1 MVLHRT
7 NPALL
12 VTIDTEEEGLWGGTY
27 RSTGNTVKNL
37 RGLPRLQELCDEF
50 GVRPTYLVDTPVV
63 EDDYGS
69 GLLATYQAEG
79 RAEIGGH
86 LHPWCTAP
94 FEEVPNG
101 RNSFLCNLPEPLQQ
115 AKLETLTEQIRARF
129 GRSPTSFRAGRYG
142 IGLAALRSLRD
153 LGYRVDSSVVPFTS
167 FAREG
172 GPDFTAAPWQP
183 YLVGD
188 HHLLQPA
195 ATGGFPELPVGAG
208 FSTSNFDSTWT
219 RRHAL
224 SKSPW
229 RRLRLVGILE
239 RLGFGRRIKLSPEQ
253 ATGPQMVTLLRY
265 ALAQHACCHVLMFHS
280 SSLMAGGSPYVP
292 DQRALDEFFARLRH
306 VFQFWRDQLFMAPTM
321 TEYLDWPP
329 QPQTVT

>member
-94 FEEVPNG
+94 FE
-101 RNSFLCNLPEPLQQ
+101 
-115 AKLETLTEQIRARF
+115 
-129 GRSPTSFRAGRYG
+129 
-142 IGLAALRSLRD
+142 
-153 LGYRVDSSVVPFTS
+153 
-167 FAREG
+167 
-172 GPDFTAAPWQP
+172 
-183 YLVGD
+183 
-188 HHLLQPA
+188 
-195 ATGGFPELPVGAG
+195 
-208 FSTSNFDSTWT
+208 
-219 RRHAL
+219 
-224 SKSPW
+224 
-229 RRLRLVGILE
+229 
-239 RLGFGRRIKLSPEQ
+239 
-253 ATGPQMVTLLRY
+253 
-265 ALAQHACCHVLMFHS
+265 
-280 SSLMAGGSPYVP
+280 
-292 DQRALDEFFARLRH
+292 
-306 VFQFWRDQLFMAPTM
+306 
-321 TEYLDWPP
+321 
-329 QPQTVT
+329 